1 MKISLLVDHPE
12 AIGKI
17 AKWYYNEWA
26 YLSLQIT
33 EEMMYQKVLEKAA
46 NRDVIPLAIVA
57 HHENELIGALE
68 LKLREN
74 KNYPEYEH
82 WIGGIFVDPL
92 WRGQGV
98 ASQMITMAKEK
109 ARELGV
115 TMLYLQC
122 ESHNISLYQRHG
134 FKVLHQA
141 NHHTVEA
148 TIMRYQQ

>member
-1 MKISLLVDHPE
+1 MKISLLIDHPE
-12 AIGKI
+12 AVGKI

-33 EEMMYQKVLEKAA
+33 EEMMYHKVLEKVV

-98 ASQMITMAKEK
+98 ASQMILLAKEK
-109 ARELGV
+109 AKELGV

-122 ESHNISLYQRHG
+122 ESHNITLYQKHG

-141 NHHTVEA
+141 NHHTVET
-148 TIMRYQQ
+148 TIMRYEQ